1 MLFRSVRERF
11 SILSKV
17 LNKLNL
23 PYFCEFVYV
32 DEGIIV
38 NGKTFPTTRMR
49 WVNGVQLN
57 DYILEHKNNGEKLKK
72 LADSFLKM
80 CIDMHSSKIA
90 HGDLQHGNILVNE
103 DGRLFLVDYD
113 SMYCEEMQNVPD
125 IIAGKEDYQ
134 HPKRKNNNY
143 ASIKLDYFSELIIY
157 LSIIAI
163 WHKPQLIEHFDISDS
178 LLFKAADF
186 VNIEQSKIYKEL
198 DALGN
203 DFKLYLII
211 LKEYLSINNINT
223 LESFDLVI
231 DRLSRKPVI
240 NSFDCRQGDT
250 IYKGDCIS
258 LHWDIEYYTEL
269 YINDKKIDK
278 NNYSTSLSST
288 STFTI
293 TAINGLKQTKKN
305 IEIKVISKPTIS
317 FKSSQRKIKPN
328 SDAILS
334 WNIKNANSA
343 VLKYNGE
350 SEKICLLDSKIIS
363 PLCSIQYQLEVI
375 GLDGKKIFNKELVID
390 VVPEAVIEFY
400 ADKRFTLPNVPIVLN
415 WNVQNAK
422 SIELVGDF
430 AGAGIVKTTGSLIVE
445 LTKDS
450 RIILMVKDEFGI
462 KEAFIDF
469 FMVPLP
475 QITQIEVPIQH
486 ININMNIIN
495 SVPQYTKNIDIQLPE
510 INIPKVTVVNEN
522 YLIEPFSSI
531 SLQPPINIKHK
542 MKPKGKWFTTVMK
555 AVKKY
560 IIND

>member
-1 MLFRSVRERF
+1 
-11 SILSKV
+11 
-17 LNKLNL
+17 
-23 PYFCEFVYV
+23 
-32 DEGIIV
+32 
-38 NGKTFPTTRMR
+38 
-49 WVNGVQLN
+49 
-57 DYILEHKNNGEKLKK
+57 
-72 LADSFLKM
+72 
-80 CIDMHSSKIA
+80 
-90 HGDLQHGNILVNE
+90 
-103 DGRLFLVDYD
+103 
-113 SMYCEEMQNVPD
+113 MQNVPD

-317 FKSSQRKIKPN
+317 FTSSQRKIKQN

-334 WNIKNANSA
+334 WNIKNANST

-350 SEKICLLDSKIIS
+350 SEKIPLLDSKII
-363 PLCSIQYQLEVI
+363 
-375 GLDGKKIFNKELVID
+375 
-390 VVPEAVIEFY
+390 
-400 ADKRFTLPNVPIVLN
+400 
-415 WNVQNAK
+415 
-422 SIELVGDF
+422 
-430 AGAGIVKTTGSLIVE
+430 
-445 LTKDS
+445 
-450 RIILMVKDEFGI
+450 
-462 KEAFIDF
+462 
-469 FMVPLP
+469 
-475 QITQIEVPIQH
+475 
-486 ININMNIIN
+486 
-495 SVPQYTKNIDIQLPE
+495 
-510 INIPKVTVVNEN
+510 
-522 YLIEPFSSI
+522 
-531 SLQPPINIKHK
+531 
-542 MKPKGKWFTTVMK
+542 
-555 AVKKY
+555 
-560 IIND
+560 